1 MAPAAPAIK
10 ATASAAKRRATP
22 VRAAMRFAIRPVGTF
37 VLAGLVA
44 LAAPAAAPA
53 ASAPVDAAVPAA
65 DTARIDAAVEA
76 FYESRDRQP
85 IWLERKRARPG
96 ALALQ
101 ALLAR
106 AEADGLDPDMVERAR
121 VGEAIEDSRRTWGA
135 TLRDDKVLSRA
146 FLRYLHALHRPEPG
160 VDVHHVDAVLAPRP
174 PDPAAVLAGAAAAPS
189 LPDYVARTA
198 RMNPLYERLR
208 AAFASAPEGPGRAV
222 LRANMARL
230 RAIPPR
236 PGARFVLVDT
246 ASARLWMYEGGRP
259 VGSMKVVVGKP
270 GMETPLM
277 TGLIRFVALK
287 PYWNLPPDLVRDS
300 YAPKAVREGW
310 RSITAQR
317 FEVLDG
323 WGEDAKTVHP
333 RNIDWQAVAD
343 GRERVRVRQLPG
355 KGNMMGDMKFMF
367 PNRLGVY
374 LHDTPGRW
382 AFKEDER
389 RFSAGC
395 VRLEDA
401 AALLKWAFA
410 GKPPKL
416 PRAARERA
424 VDLPA
429 PIPVY
434 ITYLT
439 ARPDRNGRIVF
450 APDVERRDAQLL
462 AARR

>member
-1 MAPAAPAIK
+1 M
-10 ATASAAKRRATP
+10 
-22 VRAAMRFAIRPVGTF
+22 RAAIRFVIRPVGASA
-37 VLAGLVA
+37 LAGLVA
-44 LAAPAAAPA
+44 LASPLAPLAAAAP
-53 ASAPVDAAVPAA
+53 PVAMAAA
-65 DTARIDAAVEA
+65 DETARIDAAIDA
-76 FYESRDRQP
+76 FYEARDDAP
-85 IWLERKRARPG
+85 IWLARKHPLPG
-96 ALALQ
+96 ATALA
-101 ALLAR
+101 ALLDR
-106 AEADGLDPDMVERAR
+106 AEADGLDPRAFDRER
-121 VGEAIEDSRRTWGA
+121 VIEAIADKRRTDGA
-135 TLRDDKVLSRA
+135 TLRDDKILSRA
-146 FLRYLHALHRPEPG
+146 FLLYLHALHRPDPG

-174 PDPAAVLAGAAAAPS
+174 PDPAALLAAAAAAPS
-189 LPDYVARTA
+189 LPAFVQAAA
-198 RMNPLYERLR
+198 RMNPLYERVR
-208 AAFASAPEGPGRAV
+208 AAWQSASDPARRRV
-222 LRANMARL
+222 LRANLARL
-230 RAIPPR
+230 RAIPAR

-246 ASARLWMYEGGRP
+246 ASARLWMYEGDRP

-277 TGLIRFVALK
+277 TGLIRFVALR

-323 WGEDAKTVHP
+323 WGPDAETLHP
-333 RNIDWQAVAD
+333 RKVDWAAVAAGD
-343 GRERVRVRQLPG
+343 EEVRVRQLPG

-367 PNRLGVY
+367 PNRLGIY

-382 AFKEDER
+382 AFKESER

-401 AALLKWAFA
+401 PALLKWAFA

-416 PRAARERA
+416 PRAAREKA

-439 ARPDRNGRIVF
+439 ARPEADGRI
-450 APDVERRDAQLL
+450 AWAKDVEGRDTQLL
-462 AARR
+462 AAR